1 MRSVTTHE
9 AKTHLS
15 RLLGRVAA
23 GEEIVICRGE
33 RPLARLVPI
42 GPARKRSR
50 PRVGTITLRG
60 VRYAED
66 AFAPLSEDELRDW
79 GL

>member
-15 RLLGRVAA
+15 RLLDRVAA
-23 GEEIVICRGE
+23 GEEIVIHRGE
-33 RPLARLVPI
+33 RPIARLVPI

-60 VRYAED
+60 VRTTKSS
-66 AFAPLSEDELRDW
+66 FAPLADDELREW